1 MCNKNEMKKAVKT
14 YKEAAFEIATII
26 GKINDLSG
34 RFDYL
39 SSNLSDNND
48 PHLDA
53 QEAIEK
59 LGVLLASVVVYQNEY
74 EHELNGEN
82 K

>member
-1 MCNKNEMKKAVKT
+1 MKKAVET
-14 YKEAAFEIATII
+14 YKEAAYEIAKII
-26 GKINDLSG
+26 GKINDFSG
-34 RFDYL
+34 RFDCL
-39 SSNLSDNND
+39 SSNLNDNND
-48 PHLDA
+48 PHFDA

-74 EHELNGEN
+74 EQELNGEN